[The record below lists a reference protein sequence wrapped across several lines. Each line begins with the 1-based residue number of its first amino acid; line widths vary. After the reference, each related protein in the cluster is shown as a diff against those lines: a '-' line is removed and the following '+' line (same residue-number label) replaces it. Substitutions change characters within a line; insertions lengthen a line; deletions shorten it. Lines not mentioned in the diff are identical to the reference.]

1 MSENQITLCNP
12 YFCLMKNRMVYLDNS
27 ATTPT
32 DPRVVDKMLPY
43 FYDQPGNAASRT
55 HAFGWQA
62 EEAVGKARQQVAELL
77 GVDKTEVVFTS
88 GATEAVNLAIKG
100 IYDTYKRKGQHLIT
114 VKTEH
119 KAVLDTCQ
127 WLEEKGAE
135 VTYLEVDKQGRID
148 LGELEAAIREDTI
161 LVAIMWANN
170 ETGVLQEVNAIGEIC
185 TRKGV
190 FFFCDGTQ
198 AVGKI
203 PVDPMT
209 EGIHLMAF
217 SAHKMYGPKGVG
229 ALYVRRKNP
238 PVKITAQLLGGGH
251 ERGRRSGTL
260 NVPGIVG
267 FGVAAALAQAEMT
280 EEMVRLSVWR
290 DQLERKLL
298 EGLELVCVNGSSE
311 KRLPQITN
319 LCFEYADAEDVMR
332 TFNQELAVSSGSACT
347 SASLDPSHVLK
358 AMGLTSD
365 EAHASLR
372 LSFGRFNKEEDIDL
386 VAEWIIRGV
395 NSIRAANPLWA

>member
-1 MSENQITLCNP
+1 
-12 YFCLMKNRMVYLDNS
+12 MKNRMVYLDNS

-62 EEAVGKARQQVAELL
+62 EDAVGKARQQVAELL
-77 GVDKTEVVFTS
+77 GVDKTEIVFTS
-88 GATEAVNLAIKG
+88 GATEAINLAIKG
-100 IYDTYKRKGQHLIT
+100 VYDTYKRKGQHLIT

-148 LGELEAAIREDTI
+148 LEELEAAIREDTV

-170 ETGVLQEVNAIGEIC
+170 ETGGVQEVNAIGEMC
-185 TRKGV
+185 TRKEV

-203 PVDPMT
+203 PVDPVAA
-209 EGIHLMAF
+209 GVHLMAF

-238 PVKITAQLLGGGH
+238 PVKLTAQLMGGGH

-267 FGVAAALAQAEMT
+267 FGAAAAIAQVEMA
-280 EEMVRLSVWR
+280 EEMLRLSVWR

-298 EGLELVCVNGSSE
+298 EGLELVRINGNSE

-365 EAHASLR
+365 QAHASLR
-372 LSFGRFNKEEDIDL
+372 LSFGRFNKEEDVDL
-386 VAEWIIRGV
+386 VAEWIILGV
-395 NSIRAANPLWA
+395 NSVRAANPLWG

>member
-1 MSENQITLCNP
+1 MI
-12 YFCLMKNRMVYLDNS
+12 YLDNS

-32 DPRVVDKMLPY
+32 DPRVVEQMLPY
-43 FYDQPGNAASRT
+43 FYDLPGNAASRT

-62 EEAVGKARQQVAELL
+62 EEAVGNARQEVAGLL
-77 GVDKTEVVFTS
+77 GVDKTEIVFTS

-100 IYDTYKRKGQHLIT
+100 VFDTYQRKGKHLIT

-119 KAVLDTCQ
+119 KAVLDSCQ
-127 WLEEKGAE
+127 WLEERGAE
-135 VTYLEVDKQGRID
+135 LTYLEVDSQGHID
-148 LGELEAAIREDTI
+148 LEELENTIREDTI

-170 ETGVLQEVNAIGEIC
+170 ETGVLQDVEAIGEIC
-185 TRKGV
+185 TRKEV

-203 PVDPMT
+203 PVNPVAA
-209 EGIHLMAF
+209 GIHLMAF

-238 PVKITAQLLGGGH
+238 PVKLTAQLTGGGH

-267 FGVAAALAQAEMT
+267 FGAAAALAQAEMAT
-280 EEMVRLSVWR
+280 EMVRLSAWR

-298 EGLELVCVNGSSE
+298 EGLEKVRINGDQE
-311 KRLPQITN
+311 MRLPHITN
-319 LCFEYADAEDVMR
+319 LCFEFADAEDVMR
-332 TFNQELAVSSGSACT
+332 TFNQVLAVSSGSACT

-358 AMGLTSD
+358 AMGLTND
-365 EAHASLR
+365 QAHASLR
-372 LSFGRFNKEEDIDL
+372 LSFGRFNQEEEVDR
-386 VAEWIIRGV
+386 VAEYVIIGV
-395 NSIRAANPLWA
+395 NSIRKESPLWVRR

>member
-1 MSENQITLCNP
+1 MI
-12 YFCLMKNRMVYLDNS
+12 YLDNS

-32 DPRVVDKMLPY
+32 DPRVVEQMLPY
-43 FYDQPGNAASRT
+43 FYDLPGNAASRT

-62 EEAVGKARQQVAELL
+62 EEAVGKARQQVAGLL
-77 GVDKTEVVFTS
+77 GVDKSEIVFTS

-100 IYDTYKRKGQHLIT
+100 IFDTYQRKGKHLIT

-119 KAVLDTCQ
+119 KAVLDSCQ
-127 WLEEKGAE
+127 WLEERGAE
-135 VTYLEVDKQGRID
+135 VTYLEVDSQGCID
-148 LGELEAAIREDTI
+148 LEELENAIREDTI

-170 ETGVLQEVNAIGEIC
+170 ETGVLQKVEAIGEIC
-185 TRKGV
+185 TRREV

-203 PVDPMT
+203 PVNPIAA
-209 EGIHLMAF
+209 GIHLMAF

-238 PVKITAQLLGGGH
+238 PVQLTAQLAGGGH

-267 FGVAAALAQAEMT
+267 FGAAAALAQAEMAT
-280 EEMVRLSVWR
+280 EIIRLSAWR
-290 DQLERKLL
+290 NQLERTLL
-298 EGLELVCVNGSSE
+298 EGLEKVTINGDQHM
-311 KRLPQITN
+311 RLSHITN
-319 LCFEYADAEDVMR
+319 LCFEFADAEDVMR
-332 TFNQELAVSSGSACT
+332 TFNQVLAVSSGSACT

-358 AMGLTSD
+358 AMGLTND
-365 EAHASLR
+365 QAHASLR
-372 LSFGRFNKEEDIDL
+372 LSFGRFNQEEDVDR
-386 VAEWIIRGV
+386 VAEYIIIGV
-395 NSIRAANPLWA
+395 NSIREDSPLWARR